1 MLSVSARVAAAQRT
15 YSRLM
20 ISPPVAISKPF
31 WKGASLPLKQA
42 TRSYIFLPSNIDDV
56 LKLIKSQS
64 SERARIM
71 VKLSSRWQDQLGT
84 ALDRYDK
91 LLRQTSSNLLYN
103 MKSTQAVQSPTGS
116 SKTMT
121 KYKSLKTWGM
131 NRLVTHYNARKRV
144 FASRRKAFRRYKIMN
159 GSDKAIYREQFY
171 NQKKMR
177 LHQGLTQLRAKIERK
192 RLAIRDWLINGRNTN
207 LAITN
212 GDQTNCA
219 DGASAR
225 WKSLTLTE
233 PSQQSW
239 FDEEGYPLTS
249 REDTGRF
256 VNPWGSQSTNGE
268 NGFINFIRWKTE
280 GLFGRSVSTQPVQD
294 NNRVPKSI
302 YREGTSPYTR
312 AKHFTD
318 SVAEQTIKLAWLGHA
333 TTLIHFP
340 GNFTILTDPHFSNYA
355 GPMKRNDPPPM
366 SVSDLPSID
375 CVMISHD
382 HMDHCE

>member
-1 MLSVSARVAAAQRT
+1 M
-15 YSRLM
+15 
-20 ISPPVAISKPF
+20 
-31 WKGASLPLKQA
+31 
-42 TRSYIFLPSNIDDV
+42 
-56 LKLIKSQS
+56 
-64 SERARIM
+64 
-71 VKLSSRWQDQLGT
+71 
-84 ALDRYDK
+84 
-91 LLRQTSSNLLYN
+91 
-103 MKSTQAVQSPTGS
+103 
-116 SKTMT
+116 
-121 KYKSLKTWGM
+121 
-131 NRLVTHYNARKRV
+131 
-144 FASRRKAFRRYKIMN
+144 
-159 GSDKAIYREQFY
+159 
-171 NQKKMR
+171 
-177 LHQGLTQLRAKIERK
+177 RAKIERK

-382 HMDHCE
+382 HMDHCK